1 MPNYTCILLDFVR
14 GFGSYVKGLP
24 KTKQCNLVSVRSRC
38 NCETALTCSIVDAQN
53 RNLKSHS
60 HGRTNYNM
68 AGLITEIRVD
78 VFLLTD
84 FMHAFFTHVTACFLI
99 LILYFAAFENHLTNI
114 FL

>member
-1 MPNYTCILLDFVR
+1 
-14 GFGSYVKGLP
+14 
-24 KTKQCNLVSVRSRC
+24 
-38 NCETALTCSIVDAQN
+38 
-53 RNLKSHS
+53 
-60 HGRTNYNM
+60 M

-84 FMHAFFTHVTACFLI
+84 FMHAVFTHVIACFLI